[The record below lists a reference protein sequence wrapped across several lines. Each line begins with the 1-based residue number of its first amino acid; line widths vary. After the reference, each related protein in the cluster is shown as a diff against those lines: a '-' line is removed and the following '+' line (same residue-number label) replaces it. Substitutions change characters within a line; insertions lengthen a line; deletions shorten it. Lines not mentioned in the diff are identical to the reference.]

1 MIEEPMI
8 DELGGPELLEYR
20 ELVPADAR
28 GGLDAGPVGGLR
40 CGRPLLYPI
49 PVADLPAPVRH
60 RAEPGG
66 DRYLGALFAF
76 DLDPLPPGHRY
87 VSARFEVSLADPES
101 LAVRVDVDGDELGVT
116 YEGGPATAAAAY
128 TVDAVRQRPGW
139 LRRLAGRERAP
150 RAWVTGVQS
159 TRFGWLYEDPIGEL
173 LLPRNYGMH
182 AVLAVPAGATR
193 LSGTIA
199 VQVEVAAGR
208 RRTISVREELGFD
221 EPLSATAAPGAAAV
235 RMCMAADVAGFSL
248 RGNAAAERIQREIVT
263 LLSRAR
269 RAAGIPDDAVRP
281 QPQGDGQFTVL
292 PVGIDESAVIPQLLG
307 ELDRALRELNGTGED
322 RLRMRVAL
330 HRGLVKEG
338 ANGWIGTASI
348 AVHRI
353 LDSPPLRAALTEH
366 PLADFVLG
374 VPDVLYHDVVVHAQQ
389 PPLPEDFTAVTVN
402 LPEKGFVE
410 HAWVYVG

>member
-1 MIEEPMI
+1 
-8 DELGGPELLEYR
+8 
-20 ELVPADAR
+20 
-28 GGLDAGPVGGLR
+28 
-40 CGRPLLYPI
+40 
-49 PVADLPAPVRH
+49 
-60 RAEPGG
+60 
-66 DRYLGALFAF
+66 
-76 DLDPLPPGHRY
+76 
-87 VSARFEVSLADPES
+87 
-101 LAVRVDVDGDELGVT
+101 
-116 YEGGPATAAAAY
+116 
-128 TVDAVRQRPGW
+128 
-139 LRRLAGRERAP
+139 
-150 RAWVTGVQS
+150 
-159 TRFGWLYEDPIGEL
+159 
-173 LLPRNYGMH
+173 
-182 AVLAVPAGATR
+182 
-193 LSGTIA
+193 
-199 VQVEVAAGR
+199 
-208 RRTISVREELGFD
+208 
-221 EPLSATAAPGAAAV
+221 
-235 RMCMAADVAGFSL
+235 MAADVSGFSL
-248 RGNAAAERIQREIVT
+248 RGNAAAERIQREIVA

-292 PVGIDESAVIPQLLG
+292 PVGIDESAVIPRLLG

-374 VPDVLYHDVVVHAQQ
+374 VPDVLYHDVVVHAQE
-389 PPLPEDFTAVTVN
+389 PPLPDDFTAVTVN